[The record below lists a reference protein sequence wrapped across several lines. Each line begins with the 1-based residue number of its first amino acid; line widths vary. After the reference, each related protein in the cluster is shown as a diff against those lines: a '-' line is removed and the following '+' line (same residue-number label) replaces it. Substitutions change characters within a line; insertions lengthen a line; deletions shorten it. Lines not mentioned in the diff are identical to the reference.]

1 MSKYLHVASLG
12 IQSTL
17 VYRANFFFR
26 ALFALVPLTAVLLLW
41 RAIFEGKA
49 EGATLG
55 GWDFSQLVSYYLVV
69 MIVDALT
76 AVTEDDWQIA
86 SDIKDGRISQFLL
99 KPVDY
104 LTYRLCLFGAGRLV
118 YTLSAAVPVAAYLFW
133 QRAHL
138 APPPDATAA
147 LLFAVSVLF
156 ALLLQFLIAYTMA
169 LLAFWVLEVAT
180 FIFIQF
186 ALEYIASG
194 QLFPLDLLPPAVQRV
209 IELTPYPYLMFFPV
223 SVYLGRISGD
233 ALWRGLAIQAAWV
246 VAAYLLARWVWSR
259 GIKKYSA
266 AGG

>member
-1 MSKYLHVASLG
+1 MGKYLYVASLG
-12 IQSTL
+12 LQSTL

-41 RAIFEGKA
+41 QAVFEGKG
-49 EGATLG
+49 EGGTMG
-55 GWDFSQLVSYYLVV
+55 GWDFSQLVSYYLLV

-104 LTYRLCLFGAGRLV
+104 LTYRFSLFASGRLI
-118 YTLSAAVPVAAYLFW
+118 YTLSAAIPVAAYLFW

-138 APPPDATAA
+138 APPADATAGA
-147 LLFAVSVLF
+147 VFAVSVLL
-156 ALLLQFLIAYTMA
+156 ALVLQFLIAYTMA

-209 IELTPYPYLMFFPV
+209 VELTPYPYLMFFPV
-223 SVYLGRISGD
+223 SVYLGRITGD

-246 VAAYLLARWVWSR
+246 VLAYLLARLVWSR
-259 GIKKYSA
+259 GIRKYSA

>member
-1 MSKYLHVASLG
+1 MGKYLHVASLG
-12 IQSTL
+12 LQSTL

-26 ALFALVPLTAVLLLW
+26 ALFALVPLTAMLLLW
-41 RAIFEGKA
+41 RAVFEGRD
-49 EGATLG
+49 GAPLG
-55 GWDFSQLVSYYLVV
+55 GFTLDQMVTYYLIV
-69 MIVDALT
+69 MVVDALT

-86 SDIKDGRISQFLL
+86 ADIKDGRISQFLL

-104 LTYRLCLFGAGRLV
+104 LTYRFCLFGAGRV
-118 YTLSAAVPVAAYLFW
+118 MYTLSAALPVAAYLLW

-138 APPPDATAA
+138 SAPPDAAA
-147 LLFAVSVLF
+147 GAAFAVSVLL
-156 ALLLQFLIAYTMA
+156 ALALQFLIAYTMA

-209 IELTPYPYLMFFPV
+209 LELTPYPYLMFFPV

-246 VAAYLLARWVWSR
+246 ALAYLLARLVWSR
-259 GIKKYSA
+259 GIRKYSA